1 MKSTTSPIRFNN
13 TALRDGHQSLAA
25 TRMTTAQML
34 PVAPLLDRAG
44 FAGLETWGGATID
57 SCLRF
62 LGENPFDRLR
72 ALKQAAP
79 NTPQLMLL
87 RGQNIVQYTAFPD
100 DVVEAFIRCTSDVG
114 CDIFRIFDALNDP
127 ENLRT
132 AVRCVL
138 ASGRHARG
146 EICYTQSP
154 VHTLEKFI
162 AFGRELAEMG
172 CHSLAIKDMSGV
184 LPPVVAAKLVLGLK
198 KATGLG
204 VTVHSHDT
212 AGLAAATYLAAI
224 DAGADAVETSIAP
237 FANGT
242 AQPDTARML
251 ALLTDHPRRPDHFD
265 PELLTEIRE
274 YFEGVY
280 AELSEFTSPAN
291 ERTDADI
298 LVYQVPGGMLSNFRN
313 QLKELNM
320 LDRVGEVMKEIHYVR
335 EALGWIPLVTPTSQI
350 VGMQAMM
357 NVKFGRWKNFA
368 PAAMDI
374 ALGKF
379 GRNPGPVNPEVLKL
393 ASQLSKQEPVTSN
406 SSSLLPS
413 GMPSLRKKVAEAGLP
428 VTDECCV
435 LFAMF
440 PQQTTAWFRG
450 ERPAPQAVPVKPPSS
465 QPAPTK
471 PPVASV
477 RSVRHMTITVG
488 GITRD
493 ATVETLS

>member
-1 MKSTTSPIRFNN
+1 MNPTTEPVRFNN

-25 TRMTTAQML
+25 TRMSTAQML
-34 PVAPLLDRAG
+34 PAAKLLDQAG

-72 ALKQAAP
+72 TLKQVAP
-79 NTPQLMLL
+79 KTPQLMLL

-100 DVVEAFIRCTSDVG
+100 DIVEAFIKCTSDAG

-132 AVRCVL
+132 AIRCVL
-138 ASGRHARG
+138 ATGRHARG

-162 AFGRELAEMG
+162 AFGIELAEMG
-172 CHSLAIKDMSGV
+172 VHSLAIKDMSGI
-184 LPPVVAAKLVLGLK
+184 LPPVVAANLVKGLRD
-198 KATGLG
+198 ATGLG
-204 VTVHSHDT
+204 VTIHSHDT
-212 AGLAAATYLAAI
+212 AGLAATTYLAAI
-224 DAGADAVETSIAP
+224 DAGAEAVETSIAP

-265 PELLTEIRE
+265 PDLLMEIRE
-274 YFEGVY
+274 ALEVVY

-291 ERTDADI
+291 ERTDSDI
-298 LVYQVPGGMLSNFRN
+298 LVYQVPGGMLSNFRT

-320 LDRVGEVMKEIHYVR
+320 ADRVGDVMKEIHYVR

-357 NVKFGRWKNFA
+357 NVKLGRWKNFA

-379 GRNPGPVNPEVLKL
+379 GRNPGPVDPEVLKL
-393 ASQLSKQEPVTSN
+393 ATKLSKQEPVTGN
-406 SSSLLPS
+406 TSSLLPP
-413 GMPSLRKKVAEAGLP
+413 GMPVLREKLAEAGLP
-428 VTDECCV
+428 VTDEACV
-435 LFAMF
+435 LYAMF
-440 PQQTTAWFRG
+440 PQQTTAWYRG
-450 ERPAPQAVPVKPPSS
+450 EK
-465 QPAPTK
+465 PAPTAPK
-471 PPVASV
+471 ASAPAAAPAA
-477 RSVRHMTITVG
+477 SAAQGVRHMRITVG
-488 GITRD
+488 GVTRD
-493 ATVETLS
+493 AKVETLA